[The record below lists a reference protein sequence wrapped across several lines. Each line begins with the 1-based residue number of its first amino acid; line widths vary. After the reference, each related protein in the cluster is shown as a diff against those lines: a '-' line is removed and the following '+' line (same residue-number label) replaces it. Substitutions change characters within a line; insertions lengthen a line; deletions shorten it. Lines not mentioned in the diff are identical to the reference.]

1 MRNLKKVL
9 SLALVLMMV
18 LSVVSGAAYI
28 GYSDED
34 TITAINEDYIVA
46 AKLLNELGVVVGSV
60 NETGAVVY
68 DGQGAIDRAQ
78 LARVLYVLYSGN
90 NEYSKIYNP
99 GEALMSL
106 ACPFTDIDG
115 NWAEGY
121 IKYGYNKGY
130 LNGKD
135 NNKYD
140 PTANVTAAEM
150 ATALLAVIGYNKA
163 DLAKNWPSNV
173 ILYGY
178 EGVDTNLFTTGLSVQ
193 NQDPTILANDGWHVL
208 GMDVLVETEDELSI
222 DEELTREQAFYMM
235 YRAINNRCV
244 KGANYTFVQKVFGEN
259 YGAAYDIDG
268 WLDGVIVGTHDTAL
282 VGNKTAAGYDVS
294 ICYDG
299 GVYDFKDLGYTATQ
313 GAASVTGKAKSY
325 GYRIAATDWAAHLGQ
340 KIRFRLVYINGE
352 WYLTNYMFEYDAQG
366 NAKFNGFKGEGIT
379 KIDTEKT
386 NVRAVKDEDDATAL
400 GIKWENASNYVVID
414 EKPYTLCTLAGKD
427 HYALSINGA
436 DAESK
441 TAADFKA
448 AVIKAAGKKTHDT
461 ISFTL
466 VDGKIYAASMDEL
479 KFGIVKSTV
488 NKAVEL
494 EGGITAYKF
503 DIEDVHIG
511 DGILYYTYEKEIDD
525 KHAGKE
531 TIIAGRKA
539 TKLWAQTISVKT
551 EGSKTTAKY
560 GDTEV
565 VFGDVYVT
573 DAYAHDPLKVSDFDI
588 TKKYNL
594 WVDGGYVFG
603 YQAYDASKPQDMYMY
618 DTQTVRVATFK
629 SIACVKTYNTTDAQ
643 YTFTYTVTVVDADKK
658 EYSYNFTVKGAT
670 GLTEADIEGFKTYD
684 FKWREDEVVSGYVV
698 KERFDNKVLFTRD
711 TAYFV
716 VDNLQTGETEIF
728 REDPNPLE
736 NPGADIFWELNVD
749 TSRYYALNAYLWNI
763 NKDVNEVFKW
773 TKVIQQ

>member
-46 AKLLNELGVVVGSV
+46 AKLLNELGIVVGSV

-99 GEALMSL
+99 GEAFLSL

-208 GMDVLVETEDELSI
+208 GMDALVETEDELSI

-235 YRAINNRCV
+235 YRAINNRRLV
-244 KGANYTFVQKVFGEN
+244 AKFQNGDVVAASELIAAFLSSNGAPLIKANNGYVAIPVNFIEAVFGEDC
-259 YGAAYDIDG
+259 GAYYEG
-268 WLDGVIVGTHDTAL
+268 WFDATIVGTPDTAL
-282 VGNKTAAGYDVS
+282 VGAKTPAGYDVS
-294 ICYDG
+294 ICRDDG
-299 GVYDFKDLGYTATQ
+299 NIYNYKDLGYTAVQ
-313 GAASVTGKAKSY
+313 GKSSVKGKAAAY
-325 GYRIAATDWAAHLGQ
+325 GYKLSATDWAAHLGQ
-340 KIRFRLVYINGE
+340 KIRARKVCINDE
-352 WYLTNYMFEYDAQG
+352 WYLTNYMFEYDARG
-366 NAKFNGFKGEGIT
+366 NAKFNGFKGTGIT
-379 KIDTEKT
+379 TVENVELTGID
-386 NVRAVKDEDDATAL
+386 AAA
-400 GIKWENASNYVVID
+400 ID
-414 EKPYTLCTLAGKD
+414 GYGFWTVGGKNTYD
-427 HYALSINGA
+427 LTINGTK
-436 DAESK
+436 S
-441 TAADFKA
+441 TLNAADFKA
-448 AVIKAAGKKTHDT
+448 EIIKAAGKKTHDKAT
-461 ISFTL
+461 KITL
-466 VDGKIYAASMDEL
+466 VDGKIYSAEIERYTTVLLTEDNIAKAAN
-479 KFGIVKSTV
+479 I
-488 NKAVEL
+488 
-494 EGGITAYKF
+494 EGA
-503 DIEDVHIG
+503 HIG
-511 DGILYYTYEKEIDD
+511 DLILCYE
-525 KHAGKE
+525 ANGKYV
-531 TIIAGRKA
+531 GRKA

-565 VFGDVYVT
+565 VFGDDYVT
-573 DAYAHDPLKVSDFDI
+573 NAYTHDPMKVSDFDI

-594 WVDGGYVFG
+594 WVDGGYVYG
-603 YQAYDASKPQDMYMY
+603 YQAYDASNPKAMYMY

-643 YTFTYTVTVVDADKK
+643 YTFTYTVTVVDKDKK

-684 FKWREDEVVSGYVV
+684 FKWDEDEVVSGYVV
-698 KERFDNKVLFTRD
+698 KENGDNKALFTRD

-728 REDPNPLE
+728 REDPNPVG

-749 TSRYYALNAYLWNI
+749 TTRYYALNAYLWNI
-763 NKDVNEVFKW
+763 EKDVNEVFKW
-773 TKVIQQ
+773 TKVVTPQ